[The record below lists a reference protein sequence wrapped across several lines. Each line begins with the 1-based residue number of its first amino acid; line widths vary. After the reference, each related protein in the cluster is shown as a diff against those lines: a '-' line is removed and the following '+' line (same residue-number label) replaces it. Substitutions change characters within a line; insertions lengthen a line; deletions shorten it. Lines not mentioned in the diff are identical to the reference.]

1 MITKSGCELPDL
13 KKQISQSNLSLVE
26 LDDLIRYCQLMQGM
40 KSDDEMKDW
49 YQALATQLSAE
60 TDWQSSPYVA
70 LKPDF
75 KKLLQ
80 TSYLQLR
87 QWLSTSFKPALTKVE
102 RQWAYHWCAELLVE
116 ESFVRNQ
123 PVCMATSLKQ
133 VQMIPQIVARE
144 FPGYIQ
150 AGLLHF
156 VLDQRAHKHV
166 L

>member
-1 MITKSGCELPDL
+1 MITKSGCDLSDL
-13 KKQISQSNLSLVE
+13 KKQISSAQLSLVE
-26 LDDLIRYCQLMQGM
+26 LDDLVKYCQLLQGM

-49 YQALATQLSAE
+49 YQALSVQLASE

-80 TSYLQLR
+80 ASYLQLR
-87 QWLSTSFKPALTKVE
+87 QWLTASFKPPLTKTE
-102 RQWAYHWCAELLVE
+102 RLWAYHWCAELLVE
-116 ESFVRNQ
+116 ESYVRNQ

-133 VQMIPQIVARE
+133 VQMLPQIIARE

-150 AGLLHF
+150 GGLLRF
-156 VLDQRAHKHV
+156 ILSQKANKV
-166 L
+166 